1 MCFLYFFV
9 PFYQRMW
16 YDRYWN
22 IVSWDDVRK
31 CRLGKE
37 GTAMGKVTFRGGI
50 QMDDGKALSKNKPIA
65 VLFPKGDAVYP
76 LSQHIGLP
84 ARPVVAV
91 GDKVLVGQR
100 LAEAGGVVSA
110 PVISAVSGTVKAIEE
125 RLTVSGAMCRAIVIE
140 NDGAFAT
147 VEGMGMKRDYTALSK
162 EEIRQYI
169 KDAGIVGLG
178 GTGFPTHVKLT
189 PKRDDAIEYVI
200 VNGTECEPYLTA
212 DERLMQ
218 EEGKKIVDG
227 LKILLRLFENA
238 KGRIVVTK
246 EKKEAIRVLSGL
258 VKKEERIELQI
269 VKAKYPQG
277 AERKVIQVV
286 TGRKMTSSMIP
297 VDIGCIVHNVE
308 TVVAVYRAVAESI
321 PFIRRVV
328 TVSGDGVKEPQNVLV
343 CIGTTFQELL
353 NLAGGAKGEPE
364 LYVAGGPMRG
374 LRLTDLSV
382 PVTKTVS
389 ALTVFAKNK
398 ATTMPTSPCIRCGR
412 CISACP
418 SNLVPQTLIKYAEAS
433 DKEGFVKRNGM
444 ECCECGCCSY
454 VCPAGKPLMQKF
466 KQLRRSIL
474 DERRKR

>member
-1 MCFLYFFV
+1 M
-9 PFYQRMW
+9 
-16 YDRYWN
+16 
-22 IVSWDDVRK
+22 RK
-31 CRLGKE
+31 
-37 GTAMGKVTFRGGI
+37 ATFRGGI
-50 QMDDGKALSKNKPIA
+50 YMDDGKKLSKDKPIT

-84 ARPVVAV
+84 AKPVVAV

-100 LAEAGGVVSA
+100 IAEANGVVSA
-110 PVISAVSGTVKAIEE
+110 HVISAVSGTVKAIEE
-125 RLTVSGAMCRAIVIE
+125 RQTVFGAMCESIVIE

-147 VEGMGMKRDYTALSK
+147 AEGIGTKRDYTTLSK

-189 PKRDDAIEYVI
+189 PKSDDAIEYVI

-212 DERLMQ
+212 DDRLMR

-238 KGRIVVTK
+238 KGRIVVTE
-246 EKKEAIRVLSGL
+246 EKKDAIRKLSGL
-258 VKKEERIELQI
+258 IKREERIELQV

-286 TGRKMTSSMIP
+286 TGRKMTSAMIP

-308 TVVAVYRAVAESI
+308 TVAAVYRAVAESI

-328 TVSGDGVKEPQNVLV
+328 TVSGDGVKDPRNVLV
-343 CIGTTFQELL
+343 CIGASCEELL
-353 NLAGGAKGEPE
+353 EAANGPKGEPV

-374 LRLTDLSV
+374 MELKELRV

-389 ALTVFAKNK
+389 ALTVFTKNK
-398 ATTMPTSPCIRCGR
+398 AAEMPTSPCIRCGR
-412 CISACP
+412 CISVCP
-418 SNLVPQTLIKYAEAS
+418 SCLVPQKLMKYAENA
-433 DKEGFVKRNGM
+433 DKDKFVRLGGM
-444 ECCECGCCSY
+444 ECCECGSCSY
-454 VCPAGKPLMQKF
+454 VCPAGRPLMQNF

>member
-1 MCFLYFFV
+1 
-9 PFYQRMW
+9 
-16 YDRYWN
+16 
-22 IVSWDDVRK
+22 
-31 CRLGKE
+31 
-37 GTAMGKVTFRGGI
+37 MGKMTFRGGI
-50 QMDDGKALSKNKPIA
+50 QMDDGKALSKNHPIA
-65 VLFPKGDAVYP
+65 VLFPKGEAVYP
-76 LSQHIGLP
+76 LTQHIGLP
-84 ARPVVAV
+84 ARPVVEV
-91 GDKVLVGQR
+91 GERVLVGQL

-110 PVISAVSGTVKAIEE
+110 HVISAVSGTVKAIEE
-125 RLTVSGAMCRAIVIE
+125 RPTVSGAMCRSIVID

-147 VEGMGMKRDYTALSK
+147 VEGMGTKRDYTTLSK

-212 DERLMQ
+212 DERLLR

-238 KGRIVVTK
+238 KGRIVVTE
-246 EKKEAIRVLSGL
+246 EKKEAIRALESL
-258 VKKEERIELQI
+258 VKREPQIELQV

-286 TGRKMTSSMIP
+286 TGRKMTSTMIP
-297 VDIGCIVHNVE
+297 VDIGCIVHNAE

-343 CIGTTFQELL
+343 CIGTTFKELL
-353 NLAGGAKGEPE
+353 ELAGGVKGEPE

-374 LRLTDLSV
+374 LQLTDLSV

-389 ALTVFAKNK
+389 AFTVFAKN
-398 ATTMPTSPCIRCGR
+398 ATATMQEGPCIRCGR

-418 SNLVPQTLIKYAEAS
+418 SQLVPRTLIKYAEKGNK
-433 DKEGFVKRNGM
+433 DDFIKKNGM
-444 ECCECGCCSY
+444 ECIECGCCSY
-454 VCPAGKPLMQKF
+454 VCPAGKPLTQNF
-466 KQLRRSIL
+466 RQLRRSIL

>member
-1 MCFLYFFV
+1 MKF
-9 PFYQRMW
+9 
-16 YDRYWN
+16 
-22 IVSWDDVRK
+22 
-31 CRLGKE
+31 GKE
-37 GTAMGKVTFRGGI
+37 GTAMGKMTFRGGI
-50 QMDDGKALSKNKPIA
+50 QTDDGKALSRNKPIA
-65 VLFPKGDAVYP
+65 VLFPKGEAVYP
-76 LSQHIGLP
+76 LSQHIGL
-84 ARPVVAV
+84 AAKPVVEV

-110 PVISAVSGTVKAIEE
+110 HVISGVSGTVKAIEE
-125 RLTVSGAMCRAIVIE
+125 RPTVSGAMCRSVVIE

-147 VEGMGMKRDYTALSK
+147 VEGMGTKRDYVILSK

-178 GTGFPTHVKLT
+178 GTGFPTHVKLA

-212 DERLMQ
+212 DERLLR
-218 EEGKKIVDG
+218 EEGRKIVEG
-227 LKILLRLFENA
+227 LKIVLRLFENA
-238 KGRIVVTK
+238 KGRIVVTE
-246 EKKEAIRVLSGL
+246 EKKEVIRVLSGL
-258 VKKEERIELQI
+258 VKREPRIELQV

-297 VDIGCIVHNVE
+297 VDIGCIVHNAE
-308 TVVAVYRAVAESI
+308 TVLAVYRAVAESI

-343 CIGTTFQELL
+343 CIGTSFGELL
-353 NLAGGAKGEPE
+353 HLAGGAKGEPE

-374 LRLTDLSV
+374 TQLTDLSV

-389 ALTVFAKNK
+389 ALTVFARNK
-398 ATTMPTSPCIRCGR
+398 AATVPAGPCIRCGR

-418 SNLVPQTLIKYAEAS
+418 SGLVPRTLINYAEVS
-433 DKEGFVKRNGM
+433 DKEGFVKKNGM
-444 ECCECGCCSY
+444 ECMECGCCSY
-454 VCPAGKPLMQKF
+454 VCPAGKPLAQKV
-466 KQLRRSIL
+466 KQLRRAIL

>member
-1 MCFLYFFV
+1 MG
-9 PFYQRMW
+9 
-16 YDRYWN
+16 RYTK
-22 IVSWDDVRK
+22 VK
-31 CRLGKE
+31 FGKE
-37 GTAMGKVTFRGGI
+37 GTVMGRMTFRGGI
-50 QMDDGKALSKNKPIA
+50 QTDDGKVLSKNNPIA
-65 VLFPKGDAVYP
+65 VLFPKGDAVFP

-100 LAEAGGVVSA
+100 LAEANGVVSA
-110 PVISAVSGTVKAIEE
+110 HVISAVSGRVKAIEE
-125 RLTVSGAMCRAIVIE
+125 RPTVSGAMCESIVIE

-147 VEGMGMKRDYTALSK
+147 AEGIGTKRDYTTLSK

-189 PKRDDAIEYVI
+189 PKKDDAIEYVI

-212 DERLMQ
+212 DDRLMR

-227 LKILLRLFENA
+227 LKVMLRLFENA
-238 KGRIVVTK
+238 KGRIVVTE
-246 EKKEAIRVLSGL
+246 EKKEAIRKLSGL
-258 VKKEERIELQI
+258 IKREERIELQV

-308 TVVAVYRAVAESI
+308 TVAAVYRAVAESI
-321 PFIRRVV
+321 PFIRRVM

-343 CIGTTFQELL
+343 CLGTSFQELL
-353 NLAGGAKGEPE
+353 QLAGGAKGEPE

-374 LRLTDLSV
+374 MRLTDLSV

-398 ATTMPTSPCIRCGR
+398 VTAMPVSPCIRCGR
-412 CISACP
+412 CISVCP
-418 SNLVPQTLIKYAEAS
+418 SGLVPRTLIKYAEAS

-444 ECCECGCCSY
+444 ECMECGCCSY
-454 VCPAGKPLMQKF
+454 VCPAGSPLMQNF

-474 DERRKR
+474 DDRRKR

>member
-1 MCFLYFFV
+1 MIDTGILFR
-9 PFYQRMW
+9 RMI
-16 YDRYWN
+16 YESE
-22 IVSWDDVRK
+22 V
-31 CRLGKE
+31 GKE
-37 GTAMGKVTFRGGI
+37 GTSMGKKTFRGGI
-50 QMDDGKALSKNKPIA
+50 RTDDGKVLSKNKPIA

-100 LAEAGGVVSA
+100 IAEGNGVVSA
-110 PVISAVSGTVKAIEE
+110 HVVSAVSGKVKAIEE
-125 RLTVSGAMCRAIVIE
+125 RLTVSGAMCESIVIE
-140 NDGAFAT
+140 NDGAFELA
-147 VEGMGMKRDYTALSK
+147 EGLGKKRDYTVLSK

-212 DERLMQ
+212 DDRLMR

-238 KGRIVVTK
+238 KGRIVVTE
-246 EKKEAIRVLSGL
+246 EKKEAIRVLSDL
-258 VKKEERIELQI
+258 VKGESRIELQL

-308 TVVAVYRAVAESI
+308 TVLAVYRGVAESF

-343 CIGTTFQELL
+343 CVGTSFEELL
-353 NLAGGAKGEPE
+353 ELAGGAKGEPG

-374 LRLTDLSV
+374 TRLAELSV

-389 ALTVFAKNK
+389 AFTVFAKNK
-398 ATTMPTSPCIRCGR
+398 RGTVSASPCIRCGR
-412 CISACP
+412 CVSVCP
-418 SNLVPQTLIKYAEAS
+418 GGLVPRTLIKYAEA
-433 DKEGFVKRNGM
+433 DQKEGFVKHDGM

-454 VCPAGKPLMQKF
+454 VCPAEKPLMQKF

>member
-1 MCFLYFFV
+1 
-9 PFYQRMW
+9 
-16 YDRYWN
+16 
-22 IVSWDDVRK
+22 
-31 CRLGKE
+31 
-37 GTAMGKVTFRGGI
+37 MGKRTFRGGI
-50 QMDDGKALSKNKPIA
+50 RMDDGKALSKNKPIA

-100 LAEAGGVVSA
+100 IAEANGVVSA
-110 PVISAVSGTVKAIEE
+110 HVVSAVSGTVKAIEE
-125 RLTVSGAMCRAIVIE
+125 RQTVSGTMCESIIIE
-140 NDGAFAT
+140 NDGAFDLAT
-147 VEGMGMKRDYTALSK
+147 EMGAKRDYMTLSK

-212 DERLMQ
+212 DDRLMR
-218 EEGKKIVDG
+218 EEGKKLVDG

-238 KGRIVVTK
+238 KGRIVVTE
-246 EKKEAIRVLSGL
+246 EKKEAIRVLSDLIKG
-258 VKKEERIELQI
+258 EERIELSV

-286 TGRKMTSSMIP
+286 TGRKMTASMIP

-308 TVVAVYRAVAESI
+308 TVLAVYRGVAESI

-328 TVSGDGVKEPQNVLV
+328 TVSGDGVKEPRNVLV
-343 CIGTTFQELL
+343 CIGTSFEELL
-353 NLAGGAKGEPE
+353 ELAGGAKGEPE

-374 LRLTDLSV
+374 TQLTDLSV

-389 ALTVFAKNK
+389 AFTVLAKNK
-398 ATTMPTSPCIRCGR
+398 AATMYENSCIRCGR

-418 SNLVPQTLIKYAEAS
+418 GGLVPRTLIQYAEAGH
-433 DKEGFVKRNGM
+433 KEGFVKQNGM
-444 ECCECGCCSY
+444 ECMECGCCSY
-454 VCPAGKPLMQKF
+454 VCPAGRPLMQNF
-466 KQLRRSIL
+466 KRLRRAIL

>member
-1 MCFLYFFV
+1 M
-9 PFYQRMW
+9 
-16 YDRYWN
+16 
-22 IVSWDDVRK
+22 RK
-31 CRLGKE
+31 
-37 GTAMGKVTFRGGI
+37 ATFRGGI
-50 QMDDGKALSKNKPIA
+50 YMDDGKKLSKDKPIT

-84 ARPVVAV
+84 AKPVVAV

-100 LAEAGGVVSA
+100 IAEANGVVSA
-110 PVISAVSGTVKAIEE
+110 HVISAVSGTVKAIEE
-125 RLTVSGAMCRAIVIE
+125 RQTVSGAMCESIVIE

-147 VEGMGMKRDYTALSK
+147 AEGIGTKRDYTTLSK

-189 PKRDDAIEYVI
+189 PKSDDAIEYVI

-212 DERLMQ
+212 DDRLMR

-238 KGRIVVTK
+238 KGRIVVTE
-246 EKKEAIRVLSGL
+246 EKKDAIRKLSGL
-258 VKKEERIELQI
+258 IKREERIELQV

-286 TGRKMTSSMIP
+286 TGRKMTSAMIP

-308 TVVAVYRAVAESI
+308 TVAAVYRAVAESI

-328 TVSGDGVKEPQNVLV
+328 TVSGDGVKDPRNVLV
-343 CIGTTFQELL
+343 CIGASCEELL
-353 NLAGGAKGEPE
+353 EAANGPKGEPV

-374 LRLTDLSV
+374 TELKELRV

-389 ALTVFAKNK
+389 ALTVFTKNK
-398 ATTMPTSPCIRCGR
+398 AAEMPTSPCIRCGR
-412 CISACP
+412 CISVCP
-418 SNLVPQTLIKYAEAS
+418 SRLVPQKLMKYAENA
-433 DKEGFVKRNGM
+433 DKDKFVRLGGM
-444 ECCECGCCSY
+444 ECCECGSCSY
-454 VCPAGKPLMQKF
+454 VCPAGRPLMQNF

>member
-1 MCFLYFFV
+1 M
-9 PFYQRMW
+9 
-16 YDRYWN
+16 
-22 IVSWDDVRK
+22 RK
-31 CRLGKE
+31 
-37 GTAMGKVTFRGGI
+37 ATFRGGI
-50 QMDDGKALSKNKPIA
+50 YMDDGKKLSKDKPIT

-84 ARPVVAV
+84 AKPVVAV

-100 LAEAGGVVSA
+100 IAEANGVVSA
-110 PVISAVSGTVKAIEE
+110 HVISAVSGTVKAIEE
-125 RLTVSGAMCRAIVIE
+125 RQTVSGAMCESIVIE

-147 VEGMGMKRDYTALSK
+147 AEGIGTKRDYTTLSK

-189 PKRDDAIEYVI
+189 PKSDDAIEYVI

-212 DERLMQ
+212 DDRLMR

-238 KGRIVVTK
+238 KGRIVVTE
-246 EKKEAIRVLSGL
+246 EKKDAIRKLSGL
-258 VKKEERIELQI
+258 IKREERIELQV

-286 TGRKMTSSMIP
+286 TGRKMTSAMIP

-308 TVVAVYRAVAESI
+308 TVAAVYRAVAESI

-328 TVSGDGVKEPQNVLV
+328 TVSGDGVKDPRNVLV
-343 CIGTTFQELL
+343 CIGASCEELL
-353 NLAGGAKGEPE
+353 EAANGPKGEPV

-374 LRLTDLSV
+374 MELKELRV

-389 ALTVFAKNK
+389 ALTVFTKNK
-398 ATTMPTSPCIRCGR
+398 AAEMPTSPCIRCGR
-412 CISACP
+412 CISVCP
-418 SNLVPQTLIKYAEAS
+418 SRLVPQKLMKYAENA
-433 DKEGFVKRNGM
+433 DKDKFVRLGGM
-444 ECCECGCCSY
+444 ECCECGSCSY
-454 VCPAGKPLMQKF
+454 VCPAGRPLMQNF

>member
-1 MCFLYFFV
+1 
-9 PFYQRMW
+9 
-16 YDRYWN
+16 
-22 IVSWDDVRK
+22 
-31 CRLGKE
+31 
-37 GTAMGKVTFRGGI
+37 MGKTTFRGGVRI
-50 QMDDGKALSKNKPIA
+50 DDGKALSKNKSIA

-91 GDKVLVGQR
+91 GDNVLVGQR
-100 LAEAGGVVSA
+100 IAEANGVVSA
-110 PVISAVSGTVKAIEE
+110 HVISAVSGRVKAIEE
-125 RLTVSGAMCRAIVIE
+125 RPTVSGGMCESIVIE
-140 NDGAFAT
+140 NDGAFDLA
-147 VEGMGMKRDYTALSK
+147 EGMGTKRDYTVLSK
-162 EEIRQYI
+162 EEIRRYI

-200 VNGTECEPYLTA
+200 VNGTESEPYLTA
-212 DERLMQ
+212 DDRLMR

-238 KGRIVVTK
+238 KGRIVVTE
-246 EKKEAIRVLSGL
+246 EKKEAIRKLSGL
-258 VKKEERIELQI
+258 IKREERIELQV

-308 TVVAVYRAVAESI
+308 TVAAVYRAVAESI

-343 CIGTTFQELL
+343 CIGTSFRELL
-353 NLAGGAKGEPE
+353 QSAGGGKGEPE
-364 LYVAGGPMRG
+364 LYAAGGPMRG
-374 LRLTDLSV
+374 ARLTDLSV

-398 ATTMPTSPCIRCGR
+398 GTAMPVSPCIRCGR
-412 CISACP
+412 CISVCP
-418 SNLVPQTLIKYAEAS
+418 GGLTPRTLIKYAELS

-444 ECCECGCCSY
+444 ECMECGCCSY
-454 VCPAGKPLMQKF
+454 VCPAGRPLMQNF

-474 DERRKR
+474 DDRRKR

>member
-1 MCFLYFFV
+1 M
-9 PFYQRMW
+9 
-16 YDRYWN
+16 
-22 IVSWDDVRK
+22 RK
-31 CRLGKE
+31 
-37 GTAMGKVTFRGGI
+37 ATFRGGI
-50 QMDDGKALSKNKPIA
+50 YMDDGKKLSKDKPIT

-84 ARPVVAV
+84 AKPVVAV

-100 LAEAGGVVSA
+100 IAEANGVVSA
-110 PVISAVSGTVKAIEE
+110 HVISAVSGTVKAIEE
-125 RLTVSGAMCRAIVIE
+125 RQTVSGAMCESIVIE

-147 VEGMGMKRDYTALSK
+147 AEGIGTKRDYTTLSK

-189 PKRDDAIEYVI
+189 PKSDDAIEYVI

-212 DERLMQ
+212 DDRLMR

-227 LKILLRLFENA
+227 LKILLRLFEKA
-238 KGRIVVTK
+238 KGRIVVTE
-246 EKKEAIRVLSGL
+246 EKKDAIRKLSGL
-258 VKKEERIELQI
+258 IKREERIELQV

-286 TGRKMTSSMIP
+286 TGRKMTSAMIP

-308 TVVAVYRAVAESI
+308 TVAAVYRAVAESI

-328 TVSGDGVKEPQNVLV
+328 TVSGDGVKDPRNVLV
-343 CIGTTFQELL
+343 CIGASCEELL
-353 NLAGGAKGEPE
+353 EAANGPKGEPV

-374 LRLTDLSV
+374 TELKELRV

-389 ALTVFAKNK
+389 ALMVFTKNK
-398 ATTMPTSPCIRCGR
+398 AAEMPTSPCIRCGR
-412 CISACP
+412 CISVCP
-418 SNLVPQTLIKYAEAS
+418 SRLVPQKLMKYAENA
-433 DKEGFVKRNGM
+433 DKDKFVRLGGM
-444 ECCECGCCSY
+444 ECCECGSCSY
-454 VCPAGKPLMQKF
+454 VCPAGRPLMQNF

>member
-1 MCFLYFFV
+1 MINTGVVFERLRNEDLLTEGRCG
-9 PFYQRMW
+9 M
-16 YDRYWN
+16 
-22 IVSWDDVRK
+22 RK
-31 CRLGKE
+31 
-37 GTAMGKVTFRGGI
+37 ATFHGGI
-50 QMDDGKALSKNKPIA
+50 YMEDGKKLSKDKPIA

-84 ARPVVAV
+84 ARPLVEV

-100 LAEAGGVVSA
+100 IAEANGVVSA
-110 PVISAVSGTVKAIEE
+110 HVISAVSGTVKAIEE
-125 RLTVSGAMCRAIVIE
+125 RQTVSGATCNSIVVE
-140 NDGAFAT
+140 NDGMFALS
-147 VEGMGMKRDYTALSK
+147 EGLGTKRDYTTLSK

-200 VNGTECEPYLTA
+200 VNGVECEPYLTA
-212 DERLMQ
+212 DERLMR
-218 EEGKKIVDG
+218 EEGQKVVDG
-227 LKILLRLFENA
+227 LKILLHLFENA
-238 KGRIVVTK
+238 KGRIVVSE
-246 EKKEAIRVLSGL
+246 EKKDVIRKLSEL
-258 VKKEERIELQI
+258 VKNDERIELQV

-277 AERKVIQVV
+277 VERKLIQAV
-286 TGRKMTSSMIP
+286 TGRKMTSAMIP

-308 TVVAVYRAVAESI
+308 TVIAVYRAVAESY

-343 CIGTTFQELL
+343 CIGTSCEELL
-353 NLAGGAKGEPE
+353 EAAQGTKGEPE

-374 LRLTDLSV
+374 VELKDLSV

-389 ALTVFAKNK
+389 ALTVFAKKNVPMVS
-398 ATTMPTSPCIRCGR
+398 ASPCIRCGR
-412 CISACP
+412 CIAVCP
-418 SNLVPQTLIKYAEAS
+418 SGLVPQRLMKTVEKS
-433 DKEGFVKRNGM
+433 DKEKFIHLGGM
-444 ECCECGCCSY
+444 ECCECGSCSY
-454 VCPAGKPLMQKF
+454 VCPAGRPLSQNF

>member
-1 MCFLYFFV
+1 M
-9 PFYQRMW
+9 
-16 YDRYWN
+16 
-22 IVSWDDVRK
+22 RK
-31 CRLGKE
+31 
-37 GTAMGKVTFRGGI
+37 ATFRGGI
-50 QMDDGKALSKNKPIA
+50 YMDDGKKLSKDKPIT

-84 ARPVVAV
+84 AKPVVAV

-100 LAEAGGVVSA
+100 IAEANGVVSA
-110 PVISAVSGTVKAIEE
+110 HVISAVSGTVKAIEE
-125 RLTVSGAMCRAIVIE
+125 RQTVSGAMCESIVIE

-147 VEGMGMKRDYTALSK
+147 AEGIGTKRDYTTLSK

-189 PKRDDAIEYVI
+189 PKSDDAIEYVI

-212 DERLMQ
+212 DDRLMR

-238 KGRIVVTK
+238 KGRIVVTE
-246 EKKEAIRVLSGL
+246 EKKDAIRKLSGL
-258 VKKEERIELQI
+258 IKREERIELQV

-297 VDIGCIVHNVE
+297 MDIGCIVHNVE
-308 TVVAVYRAVAESI
+308 TVAAVYRAVAESI

-328 TVSGDGVKEPQNVLV
+328 TVSGDGVKDPRNVLV
-343 CIGTTFQELL
+343 CIGASCEELL
-353 NLAGGAKGEPE
+353 EAANGPKGEPV

-374 LRLTDLSV
+374 TELKELRV

-389 ALTVFAKNK
+389 ALTVFTKNK
-398 ATTMPTSPCIRCGR
+398 AAEMPTSPCIRCGR
-412 CISACP
+412 CISVCP
-418 SNLVPQTLIKYAEAS
+418 SRLVPQKLMKYAENS
-433 DKEGFVKRNGM
+433 DKDKFVRLGGM
-444 ECCECGCCSY
+444 ECCECGSCSY
-454 VCPAGKPLMQKF
+454 VCPAGRPLMQNF

>member
-1 MCFLYFFV
+1 
-9 PFYQRMW
+9 
-16 YDRYWN
+16 
-22 IVSWDDVRK
+22 
-31 CRLGKE
+31 
-37 GTAMGKVTFRGGI
+37 MGKMTFRGGI
-50 QMDDGKALSKNKPIA
+50 RTDDGKALSKNKPIA

-91 GDKVLVGQR
+91 GDTVLVGQR
-100 LAEAGGVVSA
+100 IAEANGVVSA
-110 PVISAVSGTVKAIEE
+110 HVISGVSGKVKAIEE
-125 RLTVSGAMCRAIVIE
+125 RLTVSGAMCESIVIE

-147 VEGMGMKRDYTALSK
+147 AEGIGAKRDYTALSK

-212 DERLMQ
+212 DDRLMR

-238 KGRIVVTK
+238 KGRIVVTE
-246 EKKEAIRVLSGL
+246 EKKEAIRKLSGL
-258 VKKEERIELQI
+258 IKREERIELQV
-269 VKAKYPQG
+269 VKSKYPQG

-308 TVVAVYRAVAESI
+308 TVAAVYRAVAESI

-343 CIGTTFQELL
+343 CIGTSFQELL
-353 NLAGGAKGEPE
+353 HLAGGAKGEPE

-374 LRLTDLSV
+374 TRLTDLSV

-398 ATTMPTSPCIRCGR
+398 AAAVPVSPCIRCGR

-418 SNLVPQTLIKYAEAS
+418 SGLMPRTLIKYAEVL

-454 VCPAGKPLMQKF
+454 VCPAGRPLMQNF

-474 DERRKR
+474 DDRRKR

>member
-1 MCFLYFFV
+1 
-9 PFYQRMW
+9 
-16 YDRYWN
+16 
-22 IVSWDDVRK
+22 
-31 CRLGKE
+31 
-37 GTAMGKVTFRGGI
+37 MGKATFRGGI
-50 QMDDGKALSKNKPIA
+50 HMEDGKRLSKDKPIT

-84 ARPVVAV
+84 AKPIVAV

-100 LAEAGGVVSA
+100 IAEANGVVSA
-110 PVISAVSGTVKAIEE
+110 HVISAVSGTVKAIEE
-125 RLTVSGAMCRAIVIE
+125 RLTVSGVMCESIVIE

-147 VEGMGMKRDYTALSK
+147 VEGMGTKRDYTVLSK

-200 VNGTECEPYLTA
+200 VNGVECEPYLTA
-212 DERLMQ
+212 DERLMR
-218 EEGKKIVDG
+218 EDGKKVVDG

-238 KGRIVVTK
+238 KGRIVVTE
-246 EKKEAIRVLSGL
+246 EKKEVIQVLSGL
-258 VKKEERIELQI
+258 VKREERIELQV

-277 AERKVIQVV
+277 AERKVIQAV
-286 TGRKMTSSMIP
+286 TGRKMTSAMIP

-308 TVVAVYRAVAESI
+308 TVIAVYRAVAESY

-343 CIGTTFQELL
+343 CIGTSCEELL
-353 NLAGGAKGEPE
+353 ESAKGAKGEPE

-374 LRLTDLSV
+374 TELKDLKV

-389 ALTVFAKNK
+389 ALTVFGKNK
-398 ATTMPTSPCIRCGR
+398 ATLTPTSPCIRCGR
-412 CISACP
+412 CISVCP
-418 SNLVPQTLIKYAEAS
+418 SRLVPQKLIKYAEAS
-433 DKEGFVKRNGM
+433 DKDKFVRLDGM
-444 ECCECGCCSY
+444 ECCECGSCSY
-454 VCPAGKPLMQKF
+454 VCPAGRPLAQNF